1 MASEREVS
9 NLDGLLTEA
18 RRALQTVRSGGA
30 GPAEPE
36 TAQTATGTGT
46 AADGQVSA
54 TITDGRFDTLVIE
67 PRLMRLPAAEL
78 AEHVTSAVNAALDDL
93 RNRRH
98 ESEQSADLDALA
110 QNLEAV
116 QDRSIRQMTQMSH
129 ALRDVVAL
137 LQEPRR

>member
-18 RRALQTVRSGGA
+18 RRALQMVRSGGA

-36 TAQTATGTGT
+36 AAQSTTGTGT
-46 AADGQVSA
+46 AADGMVSA

-93 RNRRH
+93 RDRRRD
-98 ESEQSADLDALA
+98 SEQSADLDALA
-110 QNLEAV
+110 QSLRAV

>member
-1 MASEREVS
+1 MS

-18 RRALQTVRSGGA
+18 RRALQVVRSGGA

-36 TAQTATGTGT
+36 TAMTATGTGI

-93 RNRRH
+93 RNRRR
-98 ESEQSADLDALA
+98 EVEQPADLDALA